1 MERWTKHM
9 RGCLICII
17 ASSCVLL
24 DSRGNQKNLEAHMR
38 SGITAALTFAATIFI
53 AAPAQAHCDGL
64 DGPVV
69 AAAKGALA
77 SGNPAAALIWVQPA
91 DESEL
96 RASFNQAVS
105 VRKLGDQARE
115 LADRHFFE
123 TSVRLHRAGEG
134 APYTGL
140 KPAGRDPGAAILLA
154 DEAVS
159 TGSES
164 KLVATIGREVEAG
177 IRERFA
183 DLQRKRDFRP
193 DDLAAGRAYVAS
205 YVTFVHYAEGL
216 HEAAKASAAGHYQE
230 GHPTQAEHHE

>member
-1 MERWTKHM
+1 
-9 RGCLICII
+9 
-17 ASSCVLL
+17 
-24 DSRGNQKNLEAHMR
+24 MR
-38 SGITAALTFAATIFI
+38 SGIAAALTLAATLFI

-64 DGPVV
+64 GGPVV
-69 AAAKGALA
+69 AAAKAALA

-105 VRKLGDQARE
+105 VRKLGDQARK

-123 TSVRLHRAGEG
+123 TLVRLHRAGEG
-134 APYTGL
+134 ASYTGL
-140 KPAGRDPGAAILLA
+140 KPAGRDLGAAIPLA

-164 KLVATIGREVEAG
+164 KLVALLEQEVEAG
-177 IRERFA
+177 IREKSA
-183 DLQRKRDFRP
+183 DLHRKRDFRP

-205 YVTFVHYAEGL
+205 YVTFVHYVEGL
-216 HEAAKASAAGHYQE
+216 HEAATAKASGHYQE
-230 GHPTQAEHHE
+230 GQVTQAEHHE